1 MIILK
6 LFGII
11 ILFIIVAFL
20 ITNYLDKQTKRKF
33 LYLLIIGILG
43 YIINTGALIYDL
55 IKSGNNISLDY
66 FIALV
71 KGGQYTASFL
81 VFEDNF
87 SSLGLLTNYIWF
99 KVIYYVFLSL
109 AYILYSITLIT
120 LISYK
125 TMSKLRM
132 FFIKKDKV
140 YCFTSLNSKSL
151 KLASSIKE
159 KFPNASIV
167 FTLMSFAPTD
177 ENQEQLKILKDNR
190 YMLYTAGQDKED
202 EQYLKMFPL
211 IKKFNSIY
219 VFCLSESSELNI
231 EFCKNYATEKIEI
244 YALTEEEFSGSIY
257 LYKNNIHIIKQH
269 DLTAKMLIMTKP
281 CYNTIY
287 EDKDGKEMN
296 VLILGRGRSGN
307 AIFKNIF
314 VSNQFKNVK
323 LNITVFDLKDRD
335 GFYKLQYPGIYN
347 FNNIKF
353 INVDIYSS
361 SFIEK
366 LSNYI
371 KRNNYI
377 VVALGDDKKNIEI
390 ANILYIYSLTKSNCN
405 ASIYC
410 HVREEKNKTLLQ
422 NAYKENVTIS
432 SFGLENQVFSYDI
445 VVGEFMDRFAKSLN
459 DYYNQTNPKNAVQWN
474 ELSEFTKSSNRSVW
488 LAAGAKLFTLGLEIV
503 DINDPRPEFDF
514 NTLSEDEKLLA
525 AQEEHLRW
533 NAFHIVNGWTRLT
546 IEEAKTYEQGKKI
559 RKIEEKKKSLSLVDW
574 DELDDVSKYL
584 GEDVKSYDFLWQD
597 ALKQSLKAVGKKAV
611 KK

>member
-1 MIILK
+1 MTILK

-33 LYLLIIGILG
+33 VYLLIVGILG

-55 IKSGNNISLDY
+55 IKAGDNISLDY

-71 KGGQYTASFL
+71 KGGQYTAGFL

-87 SSLGLLTNYIWF
+87 SSLGFLTNYIWF

-125 TMSKLRM
+125 TISKLRM
-132 FFIKKDKV
+132 IFVKKNKV

-151 KLASSIKE
+151 MLASSIKE
-159 KFPNASIV
+159 KYPNASIV
-167 FTLMSFAPTD
+167 FTLMSFSPTD
-177 ENQEQLKILKDNR
+177 ENKEQLKTLKDNR

-269 DLTAKMLIMTKP
+269 DLTAKMLVMTKP
-281 CYNTIY
+281 GYNTIY
-287 EDKDGKEMN
+287 EDKDGKEIN

-307 AIFKNIF
+307 SIFENIF

-347 FNNIKF
+347 FDNIKF
-353 INVDIYSS
+353 INADIYSS
-361 SFIEK
+361 SFIEE

-371 KRNNYI
+371 RKNNYI

-390 ANILYIYSLTKSNCN
+390 ANILYIYSLTKSDCN
-405 ASIYC
+405 VSIYC

-422 NAYKENVTIS
+422 NVTKENVTIS
-432 SFGLENQVFSYDI
+432 AFGLESQVFNYDI
-445 VVGEFMDRFAKSLN
+445 VIGEFMDRFAKSLN
-459 DYYNQTNPKNAVQWN
+459 NYYNKTNPKNAVQWN
-474 ELSEFTKSSNRSVW
+474 DLSEFTKSSNRSVW

-503 DINDPRPEFDF
+503 DISDPRPEFDF
-514 NTLSEDEKLLA
+514 GTLSEDEKLLA

-546 IEEAKTYEQGKKI
+546 IEEAKVYGQGKKI

-597 ALKQSLKAVGKKAV
+597 ALKESLKAVGKKAV